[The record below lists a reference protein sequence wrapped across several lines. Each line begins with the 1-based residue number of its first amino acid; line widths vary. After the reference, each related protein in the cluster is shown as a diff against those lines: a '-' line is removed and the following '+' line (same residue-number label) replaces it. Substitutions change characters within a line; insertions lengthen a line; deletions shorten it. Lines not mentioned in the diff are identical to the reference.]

1 MKNRP
6 NQQKLVDTWNRDCLI
21 GTRVRYWT
29 GVREG
34 EGKVSTTRSKAEVL
48 GGHTAVV
55 WIEGVAGCVALSHVK
70 NISSETKEGPETCTS
85 SK

>member
-1 MKNRP
+1 MNELARSTISQNGLAAK
-6 NQQKLVDTWNRDCLI
+6 WNKTFPV

-34 EGKVSTTRSKAEVL
+34 VGKVSTTKTEADLL

-55 WIEGVAGCVALSHVK
+55 WIEGESGCVALSHV
-70 NISSETKEGPETCTS
+70 EPEMAR
-85 SK
+85 

>member
-6 NQQKLVDTWNRDCLI
+6 NQQNLVDAWNRDCPV

-29 GVREG
+29 LAREG
-34 EGKVSTTRSKAEVL
+34 EGRVSTTRSKAEVL
-48 GGHTAVV
+48 SGHTAVV

-70 NISSETKEGPETCTS
+70 NISSETKEGPDPCKF

>member
-1 MKNRP
+1 MSELARSTVSPMALAAK
-6 NQQKLVDTWNRDCLI
+6 WNKYFPI

-34 EGKVSTTRSKAEVL
+34 SGKVSITSTAAEVL

-55 WIEGVAGCVALSHVK
+55 WIEGCSGCVALSHVQ
-70 NISSETKEGPETCTS
+70 PEP
-85 SK
+85 K